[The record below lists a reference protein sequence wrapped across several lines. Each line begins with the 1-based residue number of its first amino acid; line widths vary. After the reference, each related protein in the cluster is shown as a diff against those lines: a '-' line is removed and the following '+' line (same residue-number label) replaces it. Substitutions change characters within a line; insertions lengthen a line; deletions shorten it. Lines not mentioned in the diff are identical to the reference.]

1 MYIYICTYVLKKCKF
16 LTSPHD
22 RLLVRR
28 VGRKFLQICE
38 PLSIDYYPCSTFVYA
53 DAMAAEAANMAAEA
67 ANVAAEAAN
76 VSEK

>member
-28 VGRKFLQICE
+28 VGRKFLQICGSPSPSPPPS
-38 PLSIDYYPCSTFVYA
+38 PL
-53 DAMAAEAANMAAEA
+53 EAKNMKIQEK
-67 ANVAAEAAN
+67 
-76 VSEK
+76 SEEKIRGPPGDH